1 MRREDTRRVEEKE
14 EEKEKE
20 RRGRAGPLS
29 LTSGILGRERETRE
43 GCWCGQKR
51 ERQGGG
57 RGVSLS
63 FSSRNLSPSSFPIS
77 SFSLILSH
85 TQRFP
90 AAADITAFR
99 IPSGVFIKL
108 HPATWHAGPLF
119 EAAAC
124 LPAPLERA
132 EGGTGH
138 QERFMNFANL
148 EMADTNVTDHS
159 THVYGDG
166 GGFLVVP
173 PPAK

>member
-1 MRREDTRRVEEKE
+1 VAQ
-14 EEKEKE
+14 KE
-20 RRGRAGPLS
+20 RDRAGA
-29 LTSGILGRERETRE
+29 
-43 GCWCGQKR
+43 
-51 ERQGGG
+51 

-85 TQRFP
+85 AQRFP